1 MNRGWK
7 QKILLFLCSAVGSSS
22 GERQLRL
29 HSCFLD
35 AARLLPPTDQR
46 GLEPPQ
52 MRHRGGGE
60 TSQQSAGCK
69 RLQIQTL
76 CRQFSLFL
84 GNQGPWEWADAL
96 FLEESGQRLVVQDET
111 IFELTV
117 WKIPSVTII
126 SRWRRFFP
134 KKKFAPRLSGHTDE
148 VHSVDLRGG
157 LLVSGAADT
166 TVKCQWQTNLTLV
179 HIDFII

>member
-35 AARLLPPTDQR
+35 AAWLLPPTDQR

-96 FLEESGQRLVVQDET
+96 FLEESGQRLVVQDEA

-126 SRWRRFFP
+126 SRWRRFSQ
-134 KKKFAPRLSGHTDE
+134 KKSLLPGYPATRTKFTQLTCAVVCSSLVPLIPR
-148 VHSVDLRGG
+148 
-157 LLVSGAADT
+157 
-166 TVKCQWQTNLTLV
+166 
-179 HIDFII
+179 